1 MKRRDM
7 LKATK
12 KIASAVLGGSEAT
25 IKWIAHVDSVVAKP
39 PLSGLCCM
47 VVVGKCLSVSSGSVF
62 FTPPKRKMKEGKG
75 TRQASKQAERLR
87 SCVRGDAQNKS
98 AQRLEPTTSTT
109 STTIVILMN
118 YMILDFFILY
128 HNTFCNTVY

>member
-47 VVVGKCLSVSSGSVF
+47 VVVGNVVGLLRLSLLHAGLLRLDLLHPVLAV
-62 FTPPKRKMKEGKG
+62 PIWQQNENENEG
-75 TRQASKQAERLR
+75 
-87 SCVRGDAQNKS
+87 
-98 AQRLEPTTSTT
+98 
-109 STTIVILMN
+109 
-118 YMILDFFILY
+118 
-128 HNTFCNTVY
+128 